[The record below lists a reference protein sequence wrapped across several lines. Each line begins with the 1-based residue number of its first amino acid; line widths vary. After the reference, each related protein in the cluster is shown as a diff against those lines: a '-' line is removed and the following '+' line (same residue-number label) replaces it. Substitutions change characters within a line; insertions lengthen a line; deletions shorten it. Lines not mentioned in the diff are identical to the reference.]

1 MGEAEGPAA
10 DLISLRWARLQ
21 WRLRNPTRLRPAKR
35 SGWGVGLEGAPG
47 SKMEM
52 KVQENEANRNQ
63 DLSLGLSTLCLLL
76 FTNFISWQQSLESE
90 N

>member
-52 KVQENEANRNQ
+52 KVQGQPPGVEVQAAWG
-63 DLSLGLSTLCLLL
+63 SGGG
-76 FTNFISWQQSLESE
+76 
-90 N
+90 